1 MPTQIEIERCE
12 ISLMAPISLRMFKNP
27 PICCRGKERTEQIV
41 SFGQHS
47 QGIERDGEASDQ
59 KIRVGE
65 EGFVQ

>member
-1 MPTQIEIERCE
+1 
-12 ISLMAPISLRMFKNP
+12 MAPISLRMFKNP

-41 SFGQHS
+41 SFGPHS